1 MVRLFYNLPMPF
13 SSSKSNNQSTPHPK
27 YLLIN
32 TNSSTFGTTLLF
44 GSNQLFILM
53 MGMLVNIDNCILDSG
68 VGNRVF
74 RLWNGGLRFGFM
86 IYDYVFSNMATAM
99 ASLAASTATS

>member
-13 SSSKSNNQSTPHPK
+13 SSSKSNNQSTLHPK

-32 TNSSTFGTTLLF
+32 TNSSALGTTLLS
-44 GSNQLFILM
+44 GLNQLFILV

-68 VGNRVF
+68 IDNRVC
-74 RLWNGGLRFGFM
+74 RLWNDGLCF
-86 IYDYVFSNMATAM
+86 I
-99 ASLAASTATS
+99 